1 MGPVVPV
8 GVGVG
13 AGAGVGAGGQSPSQS
28 LHLNLPGVGVG
39 AGLREGPS
47 GGLTHPGKRDS
58 IAMLDDVG
66 GEWEREGL
74 GRGLE
79 ERLEILVGGSA
90 KVAG

>member
-1 MGPVVPV
+1 MNSVVPV
-8 GVGVG
+8 G
-13 AGAGVGAGGQSPSQS
+13 AGSPSQS
-28 LHLNLPGVGVG
+28 LHLNLPGVG
-39 AGLREGPS
+39 LREGPT

-79 ERLEILVGGSA
+79 ERLEILAGSSA
-90 KVAG
+90 KVAS